1 MPRYSKVYGMIE
13 EVNGCG
19 LSTER
24 YLCMLL
30 DSTRITFHIDFCR
43 QRLTFTLEG
52 QCGGNR
58 VYFDN
63 PISAACVQR
72 VHELIQMSYCGGKPT
87 CTNITSA
94 PTTDSEVTMA
104 LSQVFAHK
112 VVEMVSRYAQEELY
126 PSTQRLIYNS
136 LEAQERQCK

>member
-1 MPRYSKVYGMIE
+1 MME
-13 EVNGCG
+13 EINGCG

-24 YLCMLL
+24 YLCMLV

-43 QRLTFTLEG
+43 SRLTFTLEG

-63 PISAACVQR
+63 PISAACTQR
-72 VHELIQMSYCGGKPT
+72 VHELIQLSYCGGKPT
-87 CTNITSA
+87 CTNITPA
-94 PTTDSEVTMA
+94 PLGNDDINMG
-104 LSQVFAHK
+104 LSQALAHK
-112 VVEMVSRYAQEELY
+112 VMEMVTRYAQEELY

-136 LEAQERQCK
+136 MEAQEKQCKN

>member
-1 MPRYSKVYGMIE
+1 MME

-30 DSTRITFHIDFCR
+30 DSTRITLHIDFCR
-43 QRLTFTLEG
+43 SRLTFTLEG

-63 PISAACVQR
+63 PISAACTQR
-72 VHELIQMSYCGGKPT
+72 VHDLIQLSYCGGKPT
-87 CTNITSA
+87 CTNITPA
-94 PTTDSEVTMA
+94 PLSNEDDTVG
-104 LSQVFAHK
+104 LSQAVAHRIQDMVCAFA
-112 VVEMVSRYAQEELY
+112 SEELY
-126 PSTQRLIYNS
+126 HSAQRLIRS
-136 LEAQERQCK
+136 SIEAQEKQCRN

>member
-1 MPRYSKVYGMIE
+1 MME
-13 EVNGCG
+13 EINGCG

-43 QRLTFTLEG
+43 SRLTFTLEG

-72 VHELIQMSYCGGKPT
+72 VHELIQLSYCGGKPA
-87 CTNITSA
+87 CTNITA
-94 PTTDSEVTMA
+94 RPPGNEDDTVG
-104 LSQVFAHK
+104 LSQALAHRIQDMVCAFA
-112 VVEMVSRYAQEELY
+112 SEELY
-126 PSTQRLIYNS
+126 HSTQRLIRS
-136 LEAQERQCK
+136 SIEAQDKQCKN